1 MFDEPGVTVTGGVV
15 FAEPVAVP
23 LSEIVWVAFVPFRL
37 LFVSTR
43 VPVMLPKEVGA
54 KLIGRVHEAPAASV
68 PADDEVLPVIG
79 QAVPPELLKAKFVE
93 MLGLLPL
100 DGIENVSAVFPLF
113 DSVNVCGLSLLVVP
127 TTADA
132 KLRFGASAKSNFT
145 TWLVGPPME
154 AK

>member
-1 MFDEPGVTVTGGVV
+1 MKVIVCDVD
-15 FAEPVAVP
+15 VAVP
-23 LSEIVWVAFVPFRL
+23 PSEIVCVTLDPFILLSVTTNDPLIVPAA
-37 LFVSTR
+37 
-43 VPVMLPKEVGA
+43 VGA